1 MVAQVRRAI
10 AARQVAGSER
20 AEAGVSARGRP
31 LARQDD
37 AQLGPLAATDSS
49 SATDGAG
56 AVPVNSGGSSPM
68 PPRRNPAGGCAVCSR
83 PAVIGTLA
91 HGLVQGLAVAGAGA
105 RMIPELM
112 LVTGPEDPDPEV
124 GNGRL
129 DLALSTGEGFGVE
142 IGEIKPYNERGARA
156 GRKDLAW
163 YLEWIQINRP
173 GTPVSFMQT
182 WPGPTQILFID
193 PKTDACMQVLE
204 VIPGT
209 DGLFFYRCTPNAD
222 TIKGQ
227 VSGCDC
233 RSEPEGETNDVSD
246 AEAAAAAAAI
256 VAAAAAAARAAA
268 KAAQSGSAGA
278 PAPGIGPLIAP
289 KWLFKRCFLD
299 TFDPDCVDY
308 GA

>member
-1 MVAQVRRAI
+1 
-10 AARQVAGSER
+10 
-20 AEAGVSARGRP
+20 
-31 LARQDD
+31 
-37 AQLGPLAATDSS
+37 
-49 SATDGAG
+49 
-56 AVPVNSGGSSPM
+56 
-68 PPRRNPAGGCAVCSR
+68 
-83 PAVIGTLA
+83 
-91 HGLVQGLAVAGAGA
+91 
-105 RMIPELM
+105 MIPELM
-112 LVTGPEDPDPEV
+112 LVHGTEDPDPEV

-227 VSGCDC
+227 VSGSDC
-233 RSEPEGETNDVSD
+233 RSEPEGETNDVFSRMPKRLPQRLQLSPPQPPQPGLRRSG
-246 AEAAAAAAAI
+246 A
-256 VAAAAAAARAAA
+256 V
-268 KAAQSGSAGA
+268 GSAGA
-278 PAPGIGPLIAP
+278 PAPGIGPSGSRAEVACSNAASST
-289 KWLFKRCFLD
+289 RRS
-299 TFDPDCVDY
+299 
-308 GA
+308 